1 MKIAYV
7 IPSNND
13 SEDGVLKKIAG
24 QMRIWLQE
32 GHEAKL
38 FVLSRRQKVWDG
50 IVELTEAIIFSPRQR
65 YDVFRF
71 GKLVQCVKQWQPDIV
86 YIRSM
91 IYLPFVHNL
100 LLSLPVVVEVNTKE
114 VSEMKLRS
122 KFWALYWNM
131 TRGLILRRARGIV
144 TVTNEIAQE
153 LEIFKRPTVVIANGI
168 DIQAC
173 PELPPANNLN
183 PRLIFI
189 GSPNQSWHGIDKFVW
204 LARHFTKW
212 HFDIVGGHKLDV
224 TLPNLTIHPMLKKNE
239 YMKIMESADIALG
252 TMALHRNEMEEAS
265 TLKVREYLACGIP
278 TIIGYRDTDF
288 PQPVPFILQLPN
300 TADNLQAH
308 LNLIEKFVL
317 QWKGRR
323 CSRQQ
328 ILHLDNSL
336 KEKQRLHFFEKVM
349 GR

>member
-1 MKIAYV
+1 MKIAY
-7 IPSNND
+7 IISGSID

-38 FVLSRRQKVWDG
+38 FVLSRSQKVWDG
-50 IVELTEAIIFSPRQR
+50 IFELTEAIIFSPRQR

-71 GKLVQCVKQWQPDIV
+71 GELVRCVKHWQPNIV
-86 YIRSM
+86 YMRSM

-114 VSEMKLRS
+114 VSEIKGYS
-122 KFWALYWNM
+122 KFLALYWNL

-144 TVTNEIAQE
+144 AVTNEIAQE
-153 LEIFKRPTVVIANGI
+153 LERFKRPTVVIANGI
-168 DIQAC
+168 DILAY
-173 PELPPANNLN
+173 PELPPANNQA

-189 GSPNQSWHGIDKFVW
+189 GSSNLPWHGIDKIVW
-204 LARHFTKW
+204 LALHFTKW
-212 HFDIVGGHKLDV
+212 HFDIIGGHKLDV
-224 TLPNLTIHPMLKKNE
+224 SLPNLTVHRMLKQNE
-239 YMKIMESADIALG
+239 YMNIMASADIALG
-252 TMALHRNEMEEAS
+252 TLALHRTEMDEAS

-278 TIIGYRDTDF
+278 TIIGHRDTDF

-300 TADNLQAH
+300 TPDNLQAH

-317 QWKGRR
+317 LWKGRR

-349 GR
+349 GL